1 MLVKYNKCYTPTYR
15 DDFFNNRVSR
25 RYYGEGFASKPAV
38 NIIEE
43 DDAFRIEVAAAGL
56 SSKDFSISLE
66 QDLLTVSADKK
77 EKKRDKQ
84 DSYTRREF
92 NYTNFSRSFRID
104 ESIDQEK
111 LQAKHADGILTIH
124 LPKKEEAAQPG
135 PRNIEIG

>member
-15 DDFFNNRVSR
+15 DDFFNDRVSS

-56 SSKDFSISLE
+56 SRKDFSISLE
-66 QDLLTVSADKK
+66 QDILTVSADKK

-111 LQAKHADGILTIH
+111 LQAKHADGILTIY